1 MNVFDDEKFLSLI
14 SSCGCYANLLSLA
27 SISGDV
33 ALLSNVY
40 DFVHGPDFEVEK
52 FPGMKH
58 DIWSDCD
65 GFSVMMSAV
74 RSNNYEVVEFLFSKG
89 RSKDL
94 FCSILDLL
102 QEV

>member
-1 MNVFDDEKFLSLI
+1 VFDDEKFLSLI

-74 RSNNYEVVEFLFSKG
+74 VEFLFSKG

-94 FCSILDLL
+94 FCSILDPL